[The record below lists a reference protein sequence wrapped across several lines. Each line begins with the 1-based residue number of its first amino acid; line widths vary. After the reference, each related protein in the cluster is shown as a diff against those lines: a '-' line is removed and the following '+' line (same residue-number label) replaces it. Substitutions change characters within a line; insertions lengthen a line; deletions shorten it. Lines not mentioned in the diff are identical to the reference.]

1 MNSKNDVQFTG
12 YQKFVVALLAFLQ
25 FTIILDFMIMSPLG
39 AAMMP
44 ALQMSPSQFGVVVS
58 AYAFSA
64 GISGILA
71 SGFADR
77 YDRKKLLM
85 FFYVGFIIG
94 TLFCALA
101 PNYHS
106 MLAARIVTGL
116 FGGVIGS
123 VVLAITADLFAL
135 SQRGRVMGFVQ
146 TGFAASQVLG
156 IPVGLYLSNIWGWHA
171 PFFMVVAVSA
181 LVGVIIFVYLKP
193 IDEHLKTA
201 PVDHNPFNH
210 LFVTISNKKYL
221 FAFLATALMSIGGF
235 MLMPFGSDF
244 TVHNI
249 KIDLKDLPLI
259 YLITGI
265 ATIFIGPLVGKM
277 SDSFGKLRTFIFG
290 GVVSAVMV
298 VYYTNMGPSPLITV
312 VIVNTIMFIGI
323 FSRMIPS
330 QALMSAL
337 PEPSNRGAFM
347 AVSSSLQQISGGIA
361 AVIAGFI
368 VIKGPDGALEHFDV
382 LGYILVGTVTIT
394 IFMMKYINDNYVRHS
409 PTVIKQAQ
417 PQN

>member
-1 MNSKNDVQFTG
+1 MTTKNDVTFTG

-44 ALQMSPSQFGVVVS
+44 ALKMGPSQFGIVVS

-64 GISGILA
+64 GISGLLA

-77 YDRKKLLM
+77 YDRKKMLL
-85 FFYVGFIIG
+85 FFYAGFLLG
-94 TLFCALA
+94 TLFCAMA
-101 PNYHS
+101 PSYQF

-135 SQRGRVMGFVQ
+135 SQRGRVMGFIQ
-146 TGFAASQVLG
+146 TAFAASQILG
-156 IPVGLYLSNIWGWHA
+156 IPVGLYISNVWGWHA
-171 PFFMVVAVSA
+171 PFFMI
-181 LVGVIIFVYLKP
+181 VGVSLIAGVVILIYLKP
-193 IDEHLKTA
+193 IDGHLKIER
-201 PVDHNPFNH
+201 VNHNAFNH
-210 LFVTISNKKYL
+210 MKTTVMNEKYL
-221 FAFLATALMSIGGF
+221 YGFAATALMSIGGF
-235 MLMPFGSDF
+235 MLMPFGTDF
-244 TVHNI
+244 TVNNL
-249 KIDLKDLPLI
+249 KISMTDLPLI
-259 YLITGI
+259 YLVTGV

-290 GVVSAVMV
+290 AIVSAVMV

-312 VIVNTIMFIGI
+312 MIVNTIMFIGI

-337 PEPSNRGAFM
+337 PEPAHRGSFM
-347 AVSSSLQQISGGIA
+347 AINASMQQISGGVA
-361 AVIAGFI
+361 AVIAGYI
-368 VIKGPDGALEHFDV
+368 VVKKPDGFLEHFDI
-382 LGYILVGTVTIT
+382 LGYVLVGTVTIT
-394 IFMMKYINDNYVRHS
+394 VFMMKFINDKYIRHDAS
-409 PTVIKQAQ
+409 VMKKP
-417 PQN
+417 

>member
-1 MNSKNDVQFTG
+1 MNTKNDVSFTG
-12 YQKFVVALLAFLQ
+12 YQKFVVGLLAFLQ

-44 ALQMSPSQFGVVVS
+44 ALKMGPSEFGIVVS

-64 GISGILA
+64 GISGLLA

-77 YDRKKLLM
+77 YDRKKLLL
-85 FFYVGFIIG
+85 FFYTGFILG

-101 PNYHS
+101 PSYPY

-123 VVLAITADLFAL
+123 VVLAIAADLFAL
-135 SQRGRVMGFVQ
+135 SQRGRVMGFIQ
-146 TGFAASQVLG
+146 TAFAGSQILG
-156 IPVGLYLSNIWGWHA
+156 IPVGLYLSNLWGWHA
-171 PFFMVVAVSA
+171 PFFMI
-181 LVGVIIFVYLKP
+181 VGVSVFAGFFIFIYLKP
-193 IDEHLKTA
+193 INDHLKVR
-201 PVDHNPFNH
+201 VDHNALH
-210 LFVTISNKKYL
+210 HMKTTVTNTKYL
-221 FAFLATALMSIGGF
+221 YGFAATAFMSIGGF
-235 MLMPFGSDF
+235 MLMPFGTDF
-244 TVHNI
+244 TVNNL
-249 KIDLKDLPLI
+249 KISMNDLPLI
-259 YLITGI
+259 YLVTGV

-290 GVVSAVMV
+290 AVVSAIMV

-312 VIVNTIMFIGI
+312 MIVNTVMFVGI

-337 PEPSNRGAFM
+337 PDPAHRGSFM
-347 AVSSSLQQISGGIA
+347 AINSSMQQIAGGFA

-368 VIKGPDGALEHFDV
+368 VVKRPDGILEHFDV
-382 LGYILVGTVTIT
+382 LGWVLVGTVTIT
-394 IFMMKYINDNYVRHS
+394 VVMMKVINDKYVRHDPS
-409 PTVIKQAQ
+409 VMKKS
-417 PQN
+417 